1 MIFIATAMCSTMF
14 SVAQVPVKHEPRHH
28 NVFEN
33 EYVRILDVHFGPK
46 DTTLYHVHSTPSVF
60 YTFTKTITTQQLMGR
75 PAGRG
80 SLSSIGPPSYDS
92 LGTPRIHRVW
102 NDDTTWFHV
111 MDIELTAGKPTTN
124 PSVLQH
130 PFLRLAFNRYL
141 AIGYSVQLKAG
152 DKIEIPPSA
161 NGYLFVSQ
169 ADVNITYESGS
180 AIQQRMMKLGH
191 FIWAEAGKAFSIM
204 ANNSAGSFMLLQLK

>member
-1 MIFIATAMCSTMF
+1 MTKMIFIATAMCSTMF

-80 SLSSIGPPSYDS
+80 SLSSIGAPSYDS

-102 NDDTTWFHV
+102 NEDTTWFHV
-111 MDIELTAGKPTTN
+111 MDIELTVGKPTTN
-124 PSVLQH
+124 PAVLQH
-130 PFLRLAFNRYL
+130 P
-141 AIGYSVQLKAG
+141 Q
-152 DKIEIPPSA
+152 
-161 NGYLFVSQ
+161 
-169 ADVNITYESGS
+169 
-180 AIQQRMMKLGH
+180 
-191 FIWAEAGKAFSIM
+191 
-204 ANNSAGSFMLLQLK
+204 